1 MIGALRGGASGFP
14 KMKRLIYLD
23 HQAATPVLPEALDA
37 MLPFFRADFGNASS
51 LHHYGVN
58 ARDAL
63 ARAREQFALFLN
75 AELPEEIIFTSGG
88 TEAVNLAIKGCAL
101 ANERHGKHLVVSAIE
116 HPAVLNSVAALARH
130 GFTHTRVKVD
140 ANGFVNPADVSA
152 AVTDETILIAVHHVN
167 HDLGT
172 LEPIAEI
179 GAIAAD
185 CGVPLFVDAVASAG
199 WVPVDVQALGASL
212 LALSPQRF
220 YGPKGVGVLYRNQR
234 ARLVGIQDGGRQE
247 DGRRAGTENVPAI
260 VGAGVAAAAARREL
274 LERAAHLSELQ
285 GRLWEQIRARIPFV
299 RLNGP
304 EPGPRRSPANLN
316 VSFEFL
322 EGEGLALLLDTLGV
336 AVASGTSCV
345 SRAEKVPPVLA
356 AIGLDPSLAQG
367 TILLSLGRDNTA
379 ADVDDAVV
387 LLEKAVSR
395 LREMSPSWDE
405 FQRGLVDSVIHPRAG
420 GAGAAGAAA

>member
-1 MIGALRGGASGFP
+1 MGAGFSE
-14 KMKRLIYLD
+14 KMKRQIYLD
-23 HQAATPVLPEALDA
+23 QQAATPVLPEALEA

-51 LHHYGVN
+51 LHHHGVN

-63 ARAREQFALFLN
+63 ARAREQFARLLN

-101 ANERHGKHLVVSAIE
+101 ANERHGKHFVVSAIE
-116 HPAVLNSVAALARH
+116 HPAVLNSLAALERR
-130 GFTHTRVKVD
+130 GFTHTRAPVD
-140 ANGFVNPADVSA
+140 AHGFVNPADVSA

-167 HDLGT
+167 HDVGT

-199 WVPVDVQALGASL
+199 WVPVDVRALGASL
-212 LALSPQRF
+212 LAVSPQRF

-234 ARLVGIQDGGRQE
+234 ARLAGIQDGGRQE

-260 VGAGVAAAAARREL
+260 VGAGVAADFARREL
-274 LERAAHLSELQ
+274 PERAARVGELQ
-285 GRLWEQIRARIPFV
+285 RRLWEQIRARIPFV

-304 EPGPRRSPANLN
+304 EPGPGRSPANLN

-336 AVASGTSCV
+336 AVASGPSCV

-356 AIGLDPSLAQG
+356 AIGLDPSLARG
-367 TILLSLGRDNTA
+367 NILLSPGRDTTV
-379 ADVDDAVV
+379 ADVDDAVL

-395 LREMSPSWDE
+395 LREMSPAWDE
-405 FQRGLVDSVIHPRAG
+405 FQRGLVDSVIQPRKAGAG
-420 GAGAAGAAA
+420 GAGAVG

>member
-1 MIGALRGGASGFP
+1 
-14 KMKRLIYLD
+14 MKRQIYLD

-37 MLPFFRADFGNASS
+37 MLPFFRGDFGNPASP
-51 LHHYGVN
+51 HHLGLN

-63 ARAREQFALFLN
+63 ARAREQFAALLN

-88 TEAVNLAIKGCAL
+88 TEAVNLAIKGGAL
-101 ANERHGKHLVVSAIE
+101 ANERHGKHIVVSDIE
-116 HPAVLNSVAALARH
+116 HPAVLNSVAALARA
-130 GFTHTRVKVD
+130 GFTCTRVKVD
-140 ANGFVNPADVSA
+140 ATGWVDPA
-152 AVTDETILIAVHHVN
+152 AVRAALTDETILVAVHHAN

-179 GAIAAD
+179 AALTAER
-185 CGVPLFVDAVASAG
+185 GVPLFVDAVASAG
-199 WVPVDVQALGASL
+199 WLPLDVQALGISL

-234 ARLVGIQDGGRQE
+234 TRLAGIQHGGRQE

-260 VGAGVAAAAARREL
+260 VGAGVAAEVARREL
-274 LERAAHLSELQ
+274 PERQAHTAALQ
-285 GRLWEQIRARIPFV
+285 RRLWEQIRERIPYV
-299 RLNGP
+299 CLNGP
-304 EPGPRRSPANLN
+304 EPGPRRSPVNLN
-316 VSFEFL
+316 VSCEFT

-336 AVASGTSCV
+336 AVASGPSCV

-367 TILLSLGRDNTA
+367 NILLSPGRDNTA

-387 LLEKAVSR
+387 LLEQAVRR
-395 LREMSPSWDE
+395 LRDLSPLWDE
-405 FQRGLVDSVIHPRAG
+405 FQRGLVDSVLCPRGRGERSATT
-420 GAGAAGAAA
+420 